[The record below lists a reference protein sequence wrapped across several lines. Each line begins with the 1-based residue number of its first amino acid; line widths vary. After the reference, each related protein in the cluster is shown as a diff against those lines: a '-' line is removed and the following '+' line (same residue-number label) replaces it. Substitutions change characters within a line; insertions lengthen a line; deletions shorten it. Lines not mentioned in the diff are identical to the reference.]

1 VRADATAGL
10 EFLDEAQRIREES
23 ARLRRRGVRVQV
35 VVIHE
40 GAVLGSNAVDG
51 NPATP
56 WQGPI
61 MDIVGKLQDTTVDLV
76 IAGHTHRA
84 ANTFVGRIPVVE
96 GFNAGASY
104 SVAQLMVRGADVV
117 WAGTATRTAKNL
129 GVAPRGDVQA
139 IVDDANA
146 QTAVLRNQ
154 VIGTQD
160 GNIVR
165 EPSRLKE
172 SGMGNLVA
180 DAMLDKYPGVDA
192 ALTNS
197 GGLRA
202 DLLATPPSA
211 GEAAGEVTWGEVFA
225 VLPFGNRTVI
235 ETITGA
241 QLTLA
246 FLNGFS
252 PVCNPAIA
260 TGRFPQ
266 VAGLKATFHCNGTTP
281 VVDGVW
287 RAPDGPDGPLT
298 PIAPTDT
305 IRIVTN
311 DFMYN
316 GGGDGYTVLAGGTDV
331 LQPGDGLLEITIEYI
346 AAHSPVARGVEGRL
360 VGP

>member
-1 VRADATAGL
+1 
-10 EFLDEAQRIREES
+10 
-23 ARLRRRGVRVQV
+23 
-35 VVIHE
+35 
-40 GAVLGSNAVDG
+40 VLGANAVDG
-51 NPATP
+51 TPPAP
-56 WQGPI
+56 WEGPI

-76 IAGHTHRA
+76 VAGHTHRA

-104 SVAQLMVRGADVV
+104 SVAQLMVRGSDVV
-117 WAGTATRTAKNL
+117 WAGTANRTAKNL

-139 IVDDANA
+139 IVDAANA
-146 QTAVLRNQ
+146 ETAVLRNE
-154 VIGTQD
+154 VIGTQSAD
-160 GNIVR
+160 LR
-165 EPSRLKE
+165 RDPARLKE

-180 DAMLDKYPGVDA
+180 DAMRDKYPGIDG

-202 DLLATPPSA
+202 DILAAPPSA
-211 GEAAGEVTWGEVFA
+211 GEAVGEITWGEVFA

-241 QLTLA
+241 QLQEA

-266 VAGLKATFHCNGTTP
+266 VSGLKATFHCAGTTP
-281 VVDGVW
+281 VVDGMW
-287 RAPDGPDGPLT
+287 RAPDGPAGTLT
-298 PIAPTDT
+298 PIGPTDSV
-305 IRIVTN
+305 RIVTN

-316 GGGDGYTVLAGGTDV
+316 GGGDGYTVLANGTDV
-331 LQPGDGLLEITIEYI
+331 LQPGDALLDIAVEYI
-346 AAHSPVARGVEGRL
+346 AAHSPVAREVEGRL